1 MFCLVLGTHNAKKL
15 REIKSLLCG
24 LDVNV
29 TSLDQYPT
37 AITVEE
43 SGSTFAENARLKAT
57 QQATHLNQW
66 VLAEDSG
73 ISVISLGNQPG
84 VYSARY
90 AGPEATDEQNNQK
103 LITEIQAI
111 PKDKRQAF
119 YTCQLCLADPQGT
132 VVFETNATFHGIIT
146 EHPQGEHGFGYDPLF
161 LVPEYHKTVAQ
172 LGPTTKSAISH
183 RAKAMR
189 RFRKWIVAFMASH
202 ASGL

>member
-1 MFCLVLGTHNAKKL
+1 MFRLVLGTHNAKKL

-24 LDVNV
+24 LEVDV
-29 TSLDQYPT
+29 TSLDQYPS
-37 AITVEE
+37 ALTVEE
-43 SGSTFAENARLKAT
+43 TGETFEENARLKAT

-73 ISVISLGNQPG
+73 ISVPSLGGQPG

-103 LITEIQAI
+103 LVNEIQAL
-111 PKDKRQAF
+111 PQDKRQAF

-132 VVFETNATFHGIIT
+132 VVFETNATFHGLIT

-189 RFRKWIVAFMASH
+189 RFRKWLVAFMVSNAGGH
-202 ASGL
+202 